1 MSSIPSWLNTC
12 HHVFFGGFKGVAL
25 HPPAKNNAGAPLVV
39 APVWVVQPDKAEVGH
54 QPATEKKF
62 RRDSETSPTSHP

>member
-12 HHVFFGGFKGVAL
+12 HHVCDGFLGVTTSA
-25 HPPAKNNAGAPLVV
+25 HRQKKTAGAPLVV

-54 QPATEKKF
+54 QPATDEMKK
-62 RRDSETSPTSHP
+62 EG